1 MSGQSNAQLNHKLIL
16 QFSLVS
22 LVAVAAGTLLR
33 PLFISLPSYFTVI
46 GSINTLLVFLV
57 YLFIRSNRYPAYEL
71 AALFFIALISIIP
84 LIAVSGGVNSQFA
97 YLLPLYPIMATLSK
111 LRAGFYILI

>member
-22 LVAVAAGTLLR
+22 LVAVAAGTLLS

-71 AALFFIALISIIP
+71 AALF
-84 LIAVSGGVNSQFA
+84 
-97 YLLPLYPIMATLSK
+97 LLP
-111 LRAGFYILI
+111 